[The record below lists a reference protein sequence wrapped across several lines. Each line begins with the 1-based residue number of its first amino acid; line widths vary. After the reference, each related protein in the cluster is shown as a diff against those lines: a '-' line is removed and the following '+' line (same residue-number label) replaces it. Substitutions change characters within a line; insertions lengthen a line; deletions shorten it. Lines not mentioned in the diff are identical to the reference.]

1 MRINLKKLLN
11 EEFEKIT
18 PDLSVKLKSVPIST
32 VRGGKSFNHRIL
44 FRLALIATVLVIGI
58 SVFCVSNAFKGVVG
72 RSDITCVITCDVQ
85 IVVEKGS
92 VIDVKAL
99 SDDSKQV
106 LDGVNYD
113 DCDVCELIERIIEK
127 GLSLGYIDNFDSVT
141 IEAVNNNST
150 VAKNY
155 LKTIESGVTLHS
167 VSINTRT
174 LSMSEYNQRV
184 FGVNNVVDNLDE
196 DRLLVIGR

>member
-44 FRLALIATVLVIGI
+44 FRLALVATAFAIVI
-58 SVFCVSNAFKGVVG
+58 SAFLVSNAFTGFIG
-72 RSDITCVITCDVQ
+72 RSDITCIITCDVQ
-85 IVVEKGS
+85 IVMEKDEI
-92 VIDVKAL
+92 IDVHAL
-99 SDDSKQV
+99 NSESSMV
-106 LDGVNYD
+106 ADGIIYD
-113 DCDVCELIERIIEK
+113 DCDVYELIERIIEN
-127 GLSLGYIDNFDSVT
+127 GLSTGYINKFDSVT

-150 VAKNY
+150 VSKNY
-155 LKTIESGVTLHS
+155 LKSIENGVTLYS

-184 FGVNNVVDNLDE
+184 FGANNVVDNLDE